1 MSESDPSEQKSAI
14 IVIDGDPLS
23 RNAAEDLEDDLDR
36 QVIAMDS
43 TDFDLDG
50 SEEIL
55 EAGAFIVAWNLAI
68 RSGAD
73 LIESLRQDPRLSD
86 RPILVAS
93 DRVDRGLVRAAFLV
107 GADGVCRHPYEAEE
121 VRARLLEAEGRR
133 SSEAA

>member
-1 MSESDPSEQKSAI
+1 MPESDPTEQQSAI

-43 TDFDLDG
+43 SDFDLDG

-55 EAGAFIVAWNLAI
+55 EAGAFIVAWDLAI

-73 LIESLRQDPRLSD
+73 LIESLRQDERLAD

-93 DRVDRGLVRAAFLV
+93 DRVDRGLVRAALSV

-121 VRARLLEAEGRR
+121 VRARLMVAERKR
-133 SSEAA
+133 SPAAA

>member
-1 MSESDPSEQKSAI
+1 MSESDPTEQASGI
-14 IVIDGDPLS
+14 IVIDGDPVS
-23 RNAAEDLEDDLDR
+23 RNAAEDLEDELDR

-55 EAGAFIVAWNLAI
+55 EAGAFIVAWDLAI

-73 LIESLRQDPRLSD
+73 LIESLRQDERLAD

-93 DRVDRGLVRAAFLV
+93 NRIDRGLVRAALSV

-121 VRARLLEAEGRR
+121 VRARLTVAGRKR
-133 SSEAA
+133 RPEAA